1 MSIFIHLPLGDIL
14 QNSCSKG
21 YSLAKVLKS
30 ILFPGIFQRVPKRV
44 SLSLSLSLSLFSFIK
59 FQ

>member
-1 MSIFIHLPLGDIL
+1 MSIFIHFPLGDIL

-30 ILFPGIFQRVPKRV
+30 IFFPGIFQRVPKRV
-44 SLSLSLSLSLFSFIK
+44 SLSLSLFSFIK